1 MGEAVRWGMDP
12 VRALAMVTTNSAEAL
27 GIADRVGSLTVGKD
41 ADILIWSKLP
51 TVYTDAILE
60 QVFIDGKSVYT
71 KEA

>member
-1 MGEAVRWGMDP
+1 
-12 VRALAMVTTNSAEAL
+12 MVTSTPAEVL
-27 GIADRVGSLTVGKD
+27 GVADRVGTLTVGKD

-60 QVFIDGKSVYT
+60 QVFIDGESVYT